1 MKTERVI
8 RVDEILEDLLKIVGY
23 ERFWQAVD
31 RLFARQIIPATEPSY
46 YHWLGAEADA

>member
-1 MKTERVI
+1 VKTERVI
-8 RVDEILEDLLKIVGY
+8 RVDEILEQLLEIVGY

-31 RLFARQIIPATEPSY
+31 RLYASEPPY